1 MTAGNLGKPV
11 SIGELSRRTGCNV
24 ETVWYYERVGVIP
37 KPPRTEG
44 GHRCYP
50 VEQVK
55 RLVFVRRG
63 RELGFTLDQIRGLLK
78 FVDTGQL
85 RLLRRK
91 GVDGRAPGGASQENC
106 GLAAY
111 GTSAEGY
118 GGPVR
123 RWTGARVPH
132 PRCAV
137 DCGVGRH
144 VNPRSAPLPGLV

>member
-78 FVDTGQL
+78 FVDTCNFGCSDVKSLTDEHLAEL
-85 RLLRRK
+85 RKKIADLRRTERVLK
-91 GVDGRAPGGASQENC
+91 DMAAQCDGGQ
-106 GLAAY
+106 
-111 GTSAEGY
+111 
-118 GGPVR
+118 
-123 RWTGARVPH
+123 VPEC
-132 PRCAV
+132 PILDALSTAV
-137 DCGVGRH
+137 
-144 VNPRSAPLPGLV
+144 

>member
-24 ETVWYYERVGVIP
+24 ETVRYYERVGVMP

-78 FVDTGQL
+78 FVDTGNFGCSDVKALTDEHLAEL
-85 RLLRRK
+85 RKKIADLRRMERVLK
-91 GVDGRAPGGASQENC
+91 EMAAQCDGGQ
-106 GLAAY
+106 
-111 GTSAEGY
+111 
-118 GGPVR
+118 
-123 RWTGARVPH
+123 VPEC
-132 PRCAV
+132 PILDALSTAV
-137 DCGVGRH
+137 
-144 VNPRSAPLPGLV
+144 